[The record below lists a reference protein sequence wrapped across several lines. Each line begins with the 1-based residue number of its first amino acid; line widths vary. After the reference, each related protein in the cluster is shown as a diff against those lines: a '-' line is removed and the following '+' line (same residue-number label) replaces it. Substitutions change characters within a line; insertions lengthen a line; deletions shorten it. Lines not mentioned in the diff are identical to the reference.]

1 MPTKVKGLTIVC
13 DEVCSLH
20 SVRDRSA
27 LRFLQRKK
35 SSHLFAYNL
44 GQERWYCRQCF
55 GFKIALALC
64 IL

>member
-35 SSHLFAYNL
+35 AATFLL
-44 GQERWYCRQCF
+44 TT
-55 GFKIALALC
+55 
-64 IL
+64 